1 MGDVG
6 EELGL
11 IGDAGERIGEVA
23 AGCGLERWR
32 RVVAYWKAGYRV
44 MLKMGRLGEA

>member
-1 MGDVG
+1 MGDGG

-23 AGCGLERWR
+23 AGCGLLEGWI
-32 RVVAYWKAGYRV
+32 
-44 MLKMGRLGEA
+44 